1 MTSARRLH
9 RGFTLI
15 EILIALAILSLLAV
29 LGYRAVASLGDT
41 EARLSSEAEKWRRLD
56 GLFSR
61 LESDCREAI
70 PRGVRAGDRLD
81 PAWLGTTDTDGN
93 SALLISRA
101 GPEFLLEPG
110 SAGQRIGYRLRNGT
124 LEVLYWP
131 ALDNAAEAHP
141 AAYTLVADVAA
152 VAFNYLDTA
161 GAWRSRWPVFGEPAI
176 PRGLQVVV
184 RLASG
189 ERIERWIALQ

>member
-1 MTSARRLH
+1 MTSQRFH

-70 PRGVRAGDRLD
+70 PRSVRAGDRLD
-81 PAWLGTTDTDGN
+81 PAWLGTTDGDGN

-110 SAGQRIGYRLRNGT
+110 SAGQRIGYRLRSGT

-131 ALDNAAEAHP
+131 ALDNAAEANP
-141 AAYTLVADVAA
+141 TAYTLVSDVAA
-152 VAFNYLDTA
+152 VAFAYLDSA
-161 GAWRSRWPVFGEPAI
+161 GTWRSRWPMSGEPTI
-176 PRGLQVVV
+176 PRGLQVIVTLV
-184 RLASG
+184 SG

>member
-1 MTSARRLH
+1 MSSPRSH

-15 EILIALAILSLLAV
+15 ELLIALAILSLLAV

-41 EARLSSEAEKWRRLD
+41 EARLSSEAEKWRMLD
-56 GLFSR
+56 ALFSR

-70 PRGVRAGDRLD
+70 PRAVRTGDRAD
-81 PAWLGTTDTDGN
+81 PAWLGITDSDGN

-110 SAGQRIGYRLRNGT
+110 SAGQRIGYRLKNGA

-131 ALDNAAEAHP
+131 ALDNAAEAS
-141 AAYTLVADVAA
+141 ATAYALASNVASVVFA
-152 VAFNYLDTA
+152 YLDSA
-161 GAWRSRWPVFGEPAI
+161 GAWRTRWPVFGEPAI
-176 PRGLQVVV
+176 PRGLQVIVT
-184 RLASG
+184 LASG